1 MKSPV
6 APLAGLD
13 VPSSG
18 LSRFAWLTAWVTLAL
33 IGVGGLVTSRGA
45 GLSVPDWP
53 NSYGYSMYTFP
64 ISRWMGGILY
74 EHSHRLLGVLVGLLT
89 TILAAW
95 MWARETRGRQ
105 RWIGMALMIGVAGL
119 LGRMGEWQRPIFI
132 GLAAVAPVV
141 IAWGLVRF
149 ASRRT
154 ELRWLGVAAFAAV
167 ILQGTLGGLRVV
179 WLADELGFIHG
190 ILAQGFLVLVCFI
203 ALVSTT
209 RWQRFRMGSAGAR
222 ELFPAWLL
230 AIGLVVLQ
238 LALGAAMRHRHAGLA
253 VPDFPLA
260 YGRIWPSA
268 DATAIARYN
277 RLRVEATAQQPIQS
291 ADVLLHMAHR
301 FNGLLLWTAGLWLA
315 VRTWRR
321 TGPSTPLGRLAI
333 ACGGLLTGQVALGA
347 VTVWTAKS
355 ADIATLHMMT
365 GAATLVLTSFATA
378 YSARETPVLK
388 TVREV
393 SRGTTGTRRV
403 TASVAG

>member
-18 LSRFAWLTAWVTLAL
+18 LSRFAWVTAWVTLAL

-209 RWQRFRMGSAGAR
+209 RWQRFRTFRWLTDGFGLALMQPRLPATIGCGSRRQHSSRSSLRTCSCTWRTGSTGSCSGQRVFGSRCAPGGAR
-222 ELFPAWLL
+222 DLRP
-230 AIGLVVLQ
+230 
-238 LALGAAMRHRHAGLA
+238 R
-253 VPDFPLA
+253 
-260 YGRIWPSA
+260 S
-268 DATAIARYN
+268 DAS
-277 RLRVEATAQQPIQS
+277 P
-291 ADVLLHMAHR
+291 
-301 FNGLLLWTAGLWLA
+301 
-315 VRTWRR
+315 
-321 TGPSTPLGRLAI
+321 
-333 ACGGLLTGQVALGA
+333 
-347 VTVWTAKS
+347 
-355 ADIATLHMMT
+355 
-365 GAATLVLTSFATA
+365 
-378 YSARETPVLK
+378 
-388 TVREV
+388 
-393 SRGTTGTRRV
+393 
-403 TASVAG
+403 

>member
-1 MKSPV
+1 MTP
-6 APLAGLD
+6 
-13 VPSSG
+13 PSARSLGRDLPSEG
-18 LSRFAWLTAWVTLAL
+18 LSRFAWLTAAVATAL

-64 ISRWMGGILY
+64 ISHWMGGILY

-89 TILAAW
+89 TILAVW

-105 RWIGMALMIGVAGL
+105 RWIGVGLMVGVAGL

-132 GLAAVAPVV
+132 GLASVAPLV

-149 ASRRT
+149 VNRRT

-179 WLADELGFIHG
+179 WLADELGMVHG
-190 ILAQGFLVLVCFI
+190 ILAQGFLVLICFI
-203 ALVSTT
+203 ALI
-209 RWQRFRMGSAGAR
+209 SAAHWRTHRVNPAGTR

-238 LALGAAMRHRHAGLA
+238 LSLGAAMRHRHAGLA

-260 YGRIWPSA
+260 YGRVWPA
-268 DATAIARYN
+268 TDATAIARYN
-277 RLRVEATAQQPIQS
+277 QTRVEATAQKPIQA

-301 FNGLLLWTAGLWLA
+301 FNGILLAAAGLWLA

-321 TGPSTPLGRLAI
+321 VGSSTPLGRLAI
-333 ACGGLLTGQVALGA
+333 AWSALLTAQVALGA
-347 VTVWTAKS
+347 ATVWTAKS
-355 ADIATLHMMT
+355 ADIATLHMLT
-365 GAATLVLTSFATA
+365 GAVTLVVVCFAAA
-378 YSARETPVLK
+378 YSAREAPVLK